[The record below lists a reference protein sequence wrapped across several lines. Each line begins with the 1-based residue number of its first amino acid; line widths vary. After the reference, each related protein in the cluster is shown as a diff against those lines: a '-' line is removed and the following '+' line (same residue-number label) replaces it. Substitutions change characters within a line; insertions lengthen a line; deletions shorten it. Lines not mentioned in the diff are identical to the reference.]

1 MAETALRPLNRHNVT
16 HDSHLAGGYSMV
28 AEAMIKI
35 QCPPPP
41 PFGEIRKDSLPRPS
55 LDNIN
60 HRLMHSVAIRTAH

>member
-35 QCPPPP
+35 QCPPSSPVW
-41 PFGEIRKDSLPRPS
+41 GNQER
-55 LDNIN
+55 
-60 HRLMHSVAIRTAH
+60 